1 MVTFHYNLSLF
12 KGCEWEGT
20 CECLS
25 FWVFDVYSLGMKPPF
40 LHKIFFK
47 NFGVKIKHITW
58 AHHATDGDLWKCKL
72 DVMLVVL
79 KVIQYPTMK
88 QHVPSPGDQRKFP
101 NFLGSVG
108 YGLDSVQ

>member
-12 KGCEWEGT
+12 KGCEWECT

-47 NFGVKIKHITW
+47 NFGGKDQTHHMGT
-58 AHHATDGDLWKCKL
+58 HATNSPKDGDLWNCKL

-79 KVIQYPTMK
+79 KVIQDPTMK
-88 QHVPSPGDQRKFP
+88 QHDKISR
-101 NFLGSVG
+101 
-108 YGLDSVQ
+108 